1 MRQIGDVDSQAHPTK
16 FESASSNS
24 RTYKQLTIL
33 YPTTSQINTMAAY
46 TNLSANSNQL
56 FSVSW
61 IAFSR
66 KYLTTNTNKIVAI
79 TAQPKQYTVNTIL
92 TAATGHKP
100 PNHYH
105 DKETTCGKFN
115 RPIKSKKHTRK
126 ISTQCANTKTNR
138 KTK

>member
-1 MRQIGDVDSQAHPTK
+1 MDSQAHPTK

-24 RTYKQLTIL
+24 RTYKQLRIL

-46 TNLSANSNQL
+46 TNLSVNSNQL

-66 KYLTTNTNKIVAI
+66 KYLTTNTSNTVAI
-79 TAQPKQYTVNTIL
+79 IAQPKQYTVNTIL

-100 PNHYH
+100 PNQYH

-115 RPIKSKKHTRK
+115 RPIESKEHARK
-126 ISTQCANTKTNR
+126 IGTSRADTKSNS
-138 KTK
+138 

>member
-1 MRQIGDVDSQAHPTK
+1 MRQIGNVDSQAHPTK
-16 FESASSNS
+16 FGSTSSNS
-24 RTYKQLTIL
+24 RTYKQLIIL
-33 YPTTSQINTMAAY
+33 YPTINQINTMAAY
-46 TNLSANSNQL
+46 ANLSTNSNQL

-61 IAFSR
+61 ITLSR
-66 KYLTTNTNKIVAI
+66 KYLTTNTNRIVAI
-79 TAQPKQYTVNTIL
+79 TAQPKQYTVNTML
-92 TAATGHKP
+92 TAATGHEP

-138 KTK
+138 KIK